1 MKLCARKV
9 KIRKKA
15 IYYSKEPR
23 REKLDANLLLIE
35 ILHCN
40 FCYTFIK
47 YAIINYYHKSK
58 AIDLPIYKISILIL
72 ILNLFII

>member
-1 MKLCARKV
+1 MINSKYKLFKMVFAEQIKNKLEFLKLCARRV

-47 YAIINYYHKSK
+47 YAIIN
-58 AIDLPIYKISILIL
+58 
-72 ILNLFII
+72 